1 MPRIIFKCPYL
12 KPGQHHSAAHREHYV
27 RYIATRESVDRLDPG
42 RAALPATEKQQKMV
56 EQLLRDF
63 PSSRELF
70 EYEDYLNAPTRE
82 NAPEFITRAIEDG
95 AGSLAKREN
104 YVDYIARRPR
114 AERFGAHGLFTG
126 GDDPLALSRVAD
138 TVAAHPGNVW
148 LPIISLRREDAA
160 RPGYDN
166 AGQRKDLLTSY
177 APQLAD
183 AMKIPFDRFRWYAAF
198 HNEGHHPHIHM
209 VCYSADSK
217 TGFLTK
223 EGIANIK
230 SGLAKELF
238 RQELTA
244 VYRQQTQRRDDLLHE
259 AGETL
264 TALIRQMRE
273 GTLENPRIE
282 QLMLEL
288 ADRLKT
294 AKGKKQYG
302 YLQKPLKNLVDK
314 IVDEVEKYP
323 RVSAAYGLWHQLREE
338 VLRTYRD
345 DMPKRVPL
353 SRQQELKRIKN
364 LVIEEA
370 VRLEHEAAS
379 FSPSDDAETEGPLPD
394 PPPPENEP
402 PEAGSDEPAFEMP
415 PRIV

>member
-1 MPRIIFKCPYL
+1 MSGKKPCPGL
-12 KPGQHHSAAHREHYV
+12 SSSVPTSNPANTTLRPTGSIMSAASPPV
-27 RYIATRESVDRLDPG
+27 RVWTGLTLAGPLCP
-42 RAALPATEKQQKMV
+42 
-56 EQLLRDF
+56 LLRNSRRWSN
-63 PSSRELF
+63 SSSGTFLPPGELF
-70 EYEDYLNAPTRE
+70 EYEDDLNAPTRE

-160 RPGYDN
+160 RLGYDN

-209 VCYSADSK
+209 VCCGADSK
-217 TGFLTK
+217 AGFRTK

-244 VYRQQTQRRDDLLHE
+244 VYRRHLINAAHNLGGLRVNHPKAGIVRVLDIATGRREQRYAGIAFHFVHDPALLGNI
-259 AGETL
+259 AGVP
-264 TALIRQMRE
+264 
-273 GTLENPRIE
+273 N
-282 QLMLEL
+282 
-288 ADRLKT
+288 
-294 AKGKKQYG
+294 
-302 YLQKPLKNLVDK
+302 
-314 IVDEVEKYP
+314 
-323 RVSAAYGLWHQLREE
+323 
-338 VLRTYRD
+338 RT
-345 DMPKRVPL
+345 
-353 SRQQELKRIKN
+353 
-364 LVIEEA
+364 VIA
-370 VRLEHEAAS
+370 
-379 FSPSDDAETEGPLPD
+379 
-394 PPPPENEP
+394 
-402 PEAGSDEPAFEMP
+402 
-415 PRIV
+415 